1 MVKKLLVANRGEIAC
16 RILSTARKLGV
27 PTVAVFSEADRR
39 AKHVELADESFC
51 IGAAAARD
59 SYLRGDAILDAARR
73 SGADAIHPG
82 YGFLSENAAF
92 AEACAAAGLAFVGP
106 PAAAIRAMGDK
117 SRAKEIMQAAGVPVV
132 PGYHG
137 EDQSEDRLLA
147 EAARVGFPLLVK
159 AVSGGGGKG
168 MKLAAGPADL
178 REAIASARREALAS
192 FNDDRLLLERYVLR
206 PRHVEVQVFAD
217 GHGGAVYLFDRDC
230 SVQRRH
236 QKIIEEAPAPG
247 LPDEFHRLIG
257 EAAVRAARA
266 VGYRNAG
273 TVEFIVDTDAD
284 AAAGQQQ
291 FYFMEMNTRLQVEH
305 PVSEAIT
312 GQDFVE
318 WQLRVAAGGRLPRSQ
333 AQLAAVGHSFEARI
347 YAESPRNNFL
357 PGAGTVRRWRTPAS
371 AETFTN
377 AAVRVDSGVREGD
390 TVGTFYDP
398 MIAKLVTHGPDR
410 ATALAALVAA
420 LRQTQVAGL
429 PTNIPFLLRLAAHP
443 DFAAATRSE
452 LTTAFI
458 ARHRDALLAPQP
470 VPDEVAALAAV
481 SRHLLAVRRQAE
493 AEAAQGL
500 AARLGPWSSG
510 SSSASSGGAGSGG
523 GGGGGAG
530 SWRLWHSHRRT
541 YSLRHPEGG
550 AGGAEAAGA
559 ELHLALTVLGG
570 GEFMVERTSS
580 SLEAAAEAAAAAK
593 AAAAVAHGHHK
604 QHSTHKPPA
613 SPSSPSATAAATATA
628 ATAAAATPAGLR
640 VRGASLSP
648 DGGRVVAEVN
658 GRRLEAAVLGSAAED
673 SGGGG
678 GGGGVP
684 MEHTLDLWLS
694 DGEHF
699 HFTWPEPTWSRKA
712 GAGGGTAGGSVAS
725 PMPGRVVAVMV
736 AEGDAVSAGA
746 PLVALEAMKME
757 HRVTAPRAG
766 VVESVLAA
774 PGLQVAQGQVLVV
787 LRPEA
792 KEAGAKEARPGPGAK
807 AAGAA

>member
-27 PTVAVFSEADRR
+27 PTVAVYSEADRR

-59 SYLRGDAILDAARR
+59 SYLRADAILDAARR
-73 SGADAIHPG
+73 SGADSVHPG

-106 PAAAIRAMGDK
+106 PAEAIRAMGNK

-137 EDQSEDRLLA
+137 DDQSEERLVA
-147 EAARVGFPLLVK
+147 EAGRVGYPLLVK

-168 MKLAAGPADL
+168 MKLATGPHDL
-178 REAIASARREALAS
+178 WEAITSARREALAS
-192 FNDDRLLLERYVLR
+192 FSDDRLLLERYIQR

-247 LPDEFHRLIG
+247 LPEEFHRHIG

-273 TVEFIVDTDAD
+273 TVEFIVDTDSAE
-284 AAAGQQQ
+284 QQ

-312 GQDFVE
+312 GQDFVA
-318 WQLRVAAGGRLPRSQ
+318 WQLCVAAGGALPRSQ
-333 AQLAAVGHSFEARI
+333 QQLQVRGHAFEARI

-357 PGAGTVRRWRTPAS
+357 PGAGTVRRWRTPA
-371 AETFTN
+371 AAVTFAN
-377 AAVRVDSGVREGD
+377 APVRVDSGVREGD
-390 TVGTFYDP
+390 AVGTFYDP

-410 ATALAALVAA
+410 ATALAALVEA
-420 LRQTQVAGL
+420 LKQTQVAGL
-429 PTNIPFLLRLAAHP
+429 PTNIPFLLRLATHP

-458 ARHRDALLAPQP
+458 ARHRDTLLAPQP

-481 SRHLLAVRRQAE
+481 ARHLLAVRQQAE

-500 AARLGPWSSG
+500 SARLGPWG
-510 SSSASSGGAGSGG
+510 NAGGAG
-523 GGGGGAG
+523 GAG
-530 SWRLWHSHRRT
+530 DSWRLWHNHRRA
-541 YSLRHPEGG
+541 YSLRHAEGG

-570 GEFMVERTSS
+570 GDFMVERTSA
-580 SLEAAAEAAAAAK
+580 SLEAAAEAEAAK
-593 AAAAVAHGHHK
+593 AAAAKAHEHHHHHHHGHKHAS
-604 QHSTHKPPA
+604 HT
-613 SPSSPSATAAATATA
+613 SPSSATATATA
-628 ATAAAATPAGLR
+628 AAAATAATPAGLR

-648 DGGRVVAEVN
+648 DGGRVVAEVG
-658 GRRLEAAVLGSAAED
+658 GRRLEAAVLGSAAA
-673 SGGGG
+673 G

-684 MEHTLDLWLS
+684 VEHTLDLWLN

-699 HFTWPEPTWSRKA
+699 HFTWPEATWSRKA
-712 GAGGGTAGGSVAS
+712 GAGAGGAAGGSVAA

-736 AEGDAVSAGA
+736 AEGDAVKAGA

-757 HRVTAPRAG
+757 HRVVAPRAG

-774 PGLQVAQGQVLVV
+774 PGQQVAQGQVMVV
-787 LRPEA
+787 MRPEGQA
-792 KEAGAKEARPGPGAK
+792 AAAAGGKEA
-807 AAGAA
+807 AAGKEVAAA

>member
-1 MVKKLLVANRGEIAC
+1 MQPGAWLLGLSALRRQGSSTRHRTQALLCRARLSQANASSAPSPRPLLAALGFATSATDPSPMVKKLLVANRGEIAC

-27 PTVAVFSEADRR
+27 PTVAVYSEADRR

-59 SYLRGDAILDAARR
+59 SYLRADAILDAARR
-73 SGADAIHPG
+73 SGADSVHPG

-106 PAAAIRAMGDK
+106 PAEAIRAMGNK

-137 EDQSEDRLLA
+137 DDQSEERLVA
-147 EAARVGFPLLVK
+147 EAGRVGYPLLVK

-168 MKLAAGPADL
+168 MKLATGPHDL
-178 REAIASARREALAS
+178 WEAITSARREALAS
-192 FNDDRLLLERYVLR
+192 FSDDRLLLERYIQR

-247 LPDEFHRLIG
+247 LPEEFHRHIG

-273 TVEFIVDTDAD
+273 TVEFIVDTDSAE
-284 AAAGQQQ
+284 QQ

-312 GQDFVE
+312 GQDFVA
-318 WQLRVAAGGRLPRSQ
+318 WQLCVAAGGALPRSQ
-333 AQLAAVGHSFEARI
+333 QQLQVRGHAFEARI

-357 PGAGTVRRWRTPAS
+357 PGAGTVRRWRTPA
-371 AETFTN
+371 AAVTFAN
-377 AAVRVDSGVREGD
+377 APVRVDSGVREGD
-390 TVGTFYDP
+390 AVGTFYDP

-410 ATALAALVAA
+410 ATALAALVEA
-420 LRQTQVAGL
+420 LKQTQVAGL
-429 PTNIPFLLRLAAHP
+429 PTNIPFLLRLATHP

-458 ARHRDALLAPQP
+458 ARHRDTLLAPQP
-470 VPDEVAALAAV
+470 VPDEV
-481 SRHLLAVRRQAE
+481 
-493 AEAAQGL
+493 
-500 AARLGPWSSG
+500 
-510 SSSASSGGAGSGG
+510 
-523 GGGGGAG
+523 
-530 SWRLWHSHRRT
+530 
-541 YSLRHPEGG
+541 
-550 AGGAEAAGA
+550 
-559 ELHLALTVLGG
+559 
-570 GEFMVERTSS
+570 ERTSA
-580 SLEAAAEAAAAAK
+580 SLEAAAEAEAAK
-593 AAAAVAHGHHK
+593 AAAAKAHEHHHHHHHGHKHAS
-604 QHSTHKPPA
+604 HT
-613 SPSSPSATAAATATA
+613 SPSSATATATA
-628 ATAAAATPAGLR
+628 AAAATAATPAGLR

-648 DGGRVVAEVN
+648 DGGRVVAEVG
-658 GRRLEAAVLGSAAED
+658 GRRLEAAVLGSAAA
-673 SGGGG
+673 G

-684 MEHTLDLWLS
+684 VEHTLDLWLN

-699 HFTWPEPTWSRKA
+699 HFTWPEATWSRKA
-712 GAGGGTAGGSVAS
+712 GAGAGGAAGGSVAA

-736 AEGDAVSAGA
+736 AEGDAVKAGA

-757 HRVTAPRAG
+757 HRVVAPRAG

-774 PGLQVAQGQVLVV
+774 PGQQVAQGQVMVV
-787 LRPEA
+787 MRPEGQA
-792 KEAGAKEARPGPGAK
+792 AAAAGGKEA
-807 AAGAA
+807 AAGKEVAAA